1 MAWRRFGALSKL
13 MWTKVID
20 ACMRHSASISWLQ
33 IYPLLWILFYAT
45 GIAVLSSCLL
55 VIQLSVTWVWQK
67 SLYKSLYNSAR
78 SVILYV
84 YNSAWSVILYVYNS
98 AWSVIYVINWIIDCN
113 PFGAYLL
120 AILFTCSYTNKYKSL
135 IEAHSMSSKESR
147 I

>member
-84 YNSAWSVILYVYNS
+84 YNSAWSVI
-98 AWSVIYVINWIIDCN
+98 YVINWIIDCN